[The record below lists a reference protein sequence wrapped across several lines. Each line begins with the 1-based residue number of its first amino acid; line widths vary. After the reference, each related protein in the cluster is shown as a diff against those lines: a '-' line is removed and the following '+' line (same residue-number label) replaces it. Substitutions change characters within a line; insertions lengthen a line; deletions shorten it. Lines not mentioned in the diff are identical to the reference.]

1 MLEKN
6 KNDPTVEKLVEYE
19 AERGK
24 IVQSFDISSKR
35 RAIIVGSN
43 KGLESLYLR
52 KHDLFTLSHCIQ
64 RNPRETLDKVN

>member
-52 KHDLFTLSHCIQ
+52 KHDLFTLSHSIQ